1 MKTPTIAIAGG
12 GPGGLTLARILHV
25 HGVPAT
31 VFEGEAFSSA
41 RSQGWSLDMHA
52 DTGQLALEQA
62 GLTAEFK
69 RVARYDDQESRIY
82 DKHGTLRFS
91 DTDVSGKDRPE
102 VDRGQLRQLLLDSLP
117 DGVVRWDHALS
128 TIEPQDDGTLTLVF
142 KNGTRETFDF
152 VVGADG
158 AWSRVRPLLSEAQP
172 IYSGVSFVEFG
183 MDDADARHP
192 EAAALV
198 GRGLMFA
205 LGDGK
210 ALIAHRDA
218 DAHLGGYTGLRVP
231 EDWADGP
238 LHRAGLLAEFADWS
252 PSLLRL
258 ITESGETLIPRRIYA
273 LPVGH
278 RWEHWPGVTLLG
290 DAAHLMSPFS
300 GEGANLAMRDAADL
314 ASALLQGD
322 WDTAVQEYETVMFAR
337 AAEAAVQ
344 AGEAVGEVF
353 SEGGLSHAIQVME
366 WQRGG
371 GDPSDFPSDAYPIAQ

>member
-1 MKTPTIAIAGG
+1 MKPTIAIVGG
-12 GPGGLTLARILHV
+12 GPGGLILARILHV
-25 HGVPAT
+25 HGVSAT

-69 RVARYDDQESRIY
+69 RVARYEDQESRVY
-82 DKHGTLRFS
+82 DKHGALRFS
-91 DTDVSGKDRPE
+91 DTDVFGKDRPE
-102 VDRGQLRQLLLDSLP
+102 VDRGQLRQLLLDFLP

-128 TIEPQDDGTLTLVF
+128 TVEPQGDGKFTLVF
-142 KNGTRETFDF
+142 KNGVRENFDF

-158 AWSRVRPLLSEAQP
+158 AWSRVRPLLSDAKP

-183 MDDADARHP
+183 IDDADARHP
-192 EAAALV
+192 EVAALV

-218 DAHLGGYTGLRVP
+218 DAHIGGYTGLRVP
-231 EDWADGP
+231 EDWADGV
-238 LHRAGLLAEFADWS
+238 LNRGSLLTHFQGWS
-252 PSLLRL
+252 PRLLQL
-258 ITESGETLIPRRIYA
+258 ITESGNTLTPRRIYA

-278 RWEHWPGVTLLG
+278 RWEHRPGISLLG

-314 ASALLQGD
+314 ASALLQDD
-322 WDTAVQEYETVMFAR
+322 WDTAVQEYETAMFAR
-337 AAEAAVQ
+337 AEEAAGQ

-353 SEGGLSHAIQVME
+353 SDDGLSHMIQVME
-366 WQRGG
+366 WQRGE
-371 GDPSDFPSDAYPIAQ
+371 ATV

>member
-1 MKTPTIAIAGG
+1 MKTPSIAIIGG
-12 GPGGLTLARILHV
+12 GPGGLVLARILHV

-52 DTGQLALEQA
+52 DTGQWALAQA
-62 GLTAEFK
+62 GLAAEFG

-82 DKHGTLRFS
+82 DKHGALRFS
-91 DTDVSGKDRPE
+91 DTDVAGKDRPE
-102 VDRGQLRQLLLDSLP
+102 VDRGQLRQMLLQSLP
-117 DGVVRWDHALS
+117 DGVVRWGHALS
-128 TIEPQDDGTLTLVF
+128 TVEPQDDGTMTLVF
-142 KNGTRETFDF
+142 KNGVSETFDF

-158 AWSRVRPLLSEAQP
+158 AWSRVRPLVSDAKPL
-172 IYSGVSFVEFG
+172 YSGVSFVEFG

-192 EAAALV
+192 EVASLV

-218 DAHLGGYTGLRVP
+218 DAHIGGYTGLRVP

-238 LHRAGLLAEFADWS
+238 LSQGSLLAEFAGWS
-252 PSLLRL
+252 PRLLRL

-278 RWEHWPGVTLLG
+278 RWNHRPGVTLLG

-314 ASALLQGD
+314 ASALLQND

-337 AAEAAVQ
+337 AEEAARQ

-353 SEGGLSHAIQVME
+353 SEGGLSQMLQVME

-371 GDPSDFPSDAYPIAQ
+371 ADPADFPSP

>member
-1 MKTPTIAIAGG
+1 MNTPNIAIVGG
-12 GPGGLTLARILHV
+12 GPGGLVLARILHV
-25 HGVPAT
+25 HGAAAT

-41 RSQGWSLDMHA
+41 RSQGWSLDMHP
-52 DTGQLALEQA
+52 DTGQYAIERA

-82 DKHGTLRFS
+82 DKHGALQFA

-102 VDRGQLRQLLLDSLP
+102 MDRGQLRQMLLDSLP

-128 TIEPQDDGTLTLVF
+128 TVEPQEDGTLTLVF
-142 KNGTRETFDF
+142 KNGTREPFDF

-158 AWSRVRPLLSEAQP
+158 AWSRVRPLLSDAKP
-172 IYSGVSFVEFG
+172 IYSGVSFVELG
-183 MDDADARHP
+183 IDDADARHP
-192 EAAALV
+192 EVAALV

-218 DAHLGGYTGLRVP
+218 DAHIGGYTGLRVP

-238 LHRAGLLAEFADWS
+238 LNRNSLLAEFSEWS
-252 PSLLRL
+252 PNLLRL
-258 ITESGETLIPRRIYA
+258 ITESGDSLTPRRIYA

-278 RWEHWPGVTLLG
+278 RWEHRPGVTLIG

-300 GEGANLAMRDAADL
+300 GEGANLALRDAADL
-314 ASALLQGD
+314 ASALLAED
-322 WDTAVQEYETVMFAR
+322 RDAAVQGYETAMFAR
-337 AAEAAVQ
+337 AEEAAMQ
-344 AGEAVGEVF
+344 AREAVGEVF
-353 SEGGLSHAIQVME
+353 ADDGLSHMIQVME
-366 WQRGG
+366 WQRG
-371 GDPSDFPSDAYPIAQ
+371 

>member
-1 MKTPTIAIAGG
+1 MSMKIPNIAIVGG
-12 GPGGLTLARILHV
+12 GPGGLALARILHV
-25 HGVPAT
+25 HGVAAT
-31 VFEGEAFSSA
+31 VFEGEALSSA
-41 RSQGWSLDMHA
+41 RPQGWSLDLHP
-52 DTGQLALEQA
+52 DTGQFALEQA

-69 RVARYDDQESRIY
+69 RVARYEDQESRVY

-91 DTDVSGKDRPE
+91 DTDVAGKDRPE
-102 VDRGQLRQLLLDSLP
+102 VDRGQLRELLLESLP
-117 DGVVRWDHALS
+117 EGVVRWGHALS
-128 TIEPQDDGTLTLVF
+128 TVEPQDDGTWTLVF
-142 KNGTRETFDF
+142 KNGVSENFDF

-158 AWSRVRPLLSEAQP
+158 AWSRVRPLLSDAKP

-183 MDDADARHP
+183 MDDADAQHP
-192 EAAALV
+192 EIASLV

-218 DAHLGGYTGLRVP
+218 DAHIGGYTGLRVP

-238 LHRAGLLAEFADWS
+238 LHRNSLLAEFADWS

-278 RWEHWPGVTLLG
+278 CWEHRPGVSLLG

-314 ASALLQGD
+314 ALALLRDD

-337 AAEAAVQ
+337 AEEAATQ

-353 SEGGLSHAIQVME
+353 SEDGLSHAIQVME
-366 WQRGG
+366 WQRG
-371 GDPSDFPSDAYPIAQ
+371 